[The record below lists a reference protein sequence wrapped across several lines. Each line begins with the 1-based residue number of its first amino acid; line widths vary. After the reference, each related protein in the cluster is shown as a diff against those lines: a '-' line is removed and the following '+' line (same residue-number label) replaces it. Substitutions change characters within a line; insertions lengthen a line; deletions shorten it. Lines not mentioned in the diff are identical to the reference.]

1 MTTSKSYLLN
11 LYPNLALT
19 QLAKLWAEADE
30 NIEVEPGKFSS
41 KHHAI
46 KAFAKVNS
54 LVIDLSFKAD
64 VDHDH
69 DITNMVLLFENQL
82 LTP

>member
-1 MTTSKSYLLN
+1 MSTPKSYLLN

-19 QLAKLWAEADE
+19 QLAKLWAEANEDV
-30 NIEVEPGKFSS
+30 EVEPGKFSS

-46 KAFAKVNS
+46 KAFAKVDS
-54 LVIDLSFKAD
+54 LVIDLDFKSD

-69 DITNMVLLFENQL
+69 EITNMVILFENQL